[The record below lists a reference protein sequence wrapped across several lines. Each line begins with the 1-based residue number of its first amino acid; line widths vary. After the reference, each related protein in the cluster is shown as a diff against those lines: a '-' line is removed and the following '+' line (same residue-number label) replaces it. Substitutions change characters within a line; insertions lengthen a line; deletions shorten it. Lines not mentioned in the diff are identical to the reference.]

1 MEKNTKDIAVITLEE
16 WEALV
21 ERLAIETARIEMDLG
36 LNDKTVS
43 LIAIVTAKTLAAIR
57 MELFPDTPI
66 SSEVEN
72 GNNTR
77 N

>member
-21 ERLAIETARIEMDLG
+21 ERLAIDTARIEMDLG

-57 MELFPDTPI
+57 MELFPDSPTP
-66 SSEVEN
+66 SEVEN